1 MAAGSLL
8 ALLDDIASV
17 LDDVARK
24 REQYNKLRDVAEL
37 AQAVRELSPDGAPLA
52 PAWIAQFRA
61 AVAPHGYTVTA
72 VGTNTVTVSGSAA
85 PLVGDVLVFD
95 DYANTT
101 TTQRTRYAQWAN
113 DRNEVAAGV
122 PPFRFGES

>member
-1 MAAGSLL
+1 M
-8 ALLDDIASV
+8 
-17 LDDVARK
+17 
-24 REQYNKLRDVAEL
+24 
-37 AQAVRELSPDGAPLA
+37 
-52 PAWIAQFRA
+52 
-61 AVAPHGYTVTA
+61 
-72 VGTNTVTVSGSAA
+72 
-85 PLVGDVLVFD
+85 GDVLVFD

>member
-1 MAAGSLL
+1 MTETLCSNA
-8 ALLDDIASV
+8 
-17 LDDVARK
+17 
-24 REQYNKLRDVAEL
+24 
-37 AQAVRELSPDGAPLA
+37 GAPSA
-52 PAWIAQFRA
+52 EAFTVTDRCKTVRRNGADRTT
-61 AVAPHGYTVTA
+61 GYTVTA